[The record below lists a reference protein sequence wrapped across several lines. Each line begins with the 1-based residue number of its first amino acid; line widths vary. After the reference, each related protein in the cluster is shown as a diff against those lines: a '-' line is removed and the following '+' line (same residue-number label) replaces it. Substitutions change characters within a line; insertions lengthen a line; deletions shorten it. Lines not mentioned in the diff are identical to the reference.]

1 MINLN
6 SEYSNNSKTALGELA
21 SKTRPITPNT
31 TPTTTNKASTSTDTS
46 KLQQL
51 NSDNNSP
58 TVFHNHFDWLTIN
71 FEGLTK
77 LDFDNLINLIGKEL
91 VALEEG
97 KSWSS
102 GERAKN
108 YSNTIHSPIGLKGAY
123 SSYKT
128 ENDVD
133 THHDVTISLSGQY
146 FSSSTS
152 IEQWK
157 LCRDLFTKY
166 QAKCSRI
173 DTSIDDYSFKNIPID
188 KMKEAYRRGD
198 YFDFKTYHHETDEA
212 NPNNPITTHYFG
224 AEGSKKLARVYN
236 HKNESLRL
244 ETQFRGKYAQVAFQ
258 AIAILKRDDE
268 TDEEWTKIIQKT
280 IGGIAIGTMD
290 FRGRSHL
297 KNPKKRGFCLPFR
310 STKSISCVSSL

>member
-1 MINLN
+1 MLYTLKIR
-6 SEYSNNSKTALGELA
+6 SPIKSNNSKTALGGLA
-21 SKTRPITPNT
+21 SNTRLIPANT
-31 TPTTTNKASTSTDTS
+31 TPTTTKTNKASTTTDS
-46 KLQQL
+46 NRFQQL
-51 NSDNNSP
+51 SLENNSP

-77 LDFDNLINLIGKEL
+77 LDFDDLINLIGKEL
-91 VALEEG
+91 VVLEEG

-108 YSNTIHSPIGLKGAY
+108 YSNTIHSPISLKGAY

-133 THHDVTISLSGQY
+133 SHYDVTISLSGQY
-146 FSSSTS
+146 FSSLAS

-212 NPNNPITTHYFG
+212 DPNNPTTVHYLGAFG
-224 AEGSKKLARVYN
+224 TKKLVRVLSTTKTNLYAE
-236 HKNESLRL
+236 KRSLEANTL
-244 ETQFRGKYAQVAFQ
+244 
-258 AIAILKRDDE
+258 I
-268 TDEEWTKIIQKT
+268 
-280 IGGIAIGTMD
+280 
-290 FRGRSHL
+290 
-297 KNPKKRGFCLPFR
+297 
-310 STKSISCVSSL
+310 